1 MITKKVL
8 WILLM
13 TVFPLLSVTAQSVND
28 DNDYQKYLEDQ
39 RKTEEAIDII
49 ENSGVL
55 ERKAKEALEK
65 HRREMLKREEEARLK
80 REAEKRRQEQETLRR
95 KKAQQQ
101 KELDARRRQEQGA
114 IRQQEQMA
122 RRQQMEAEAEERRR
136 AEQIEVERRRA
147 ERMALQEARGQA
159 AYRETMQKTA
169 VATAESHRNIDR
181 HAQDQARVRGEVEQ
195 VVAARHEGLTPL
207 TVISKAVVATDS
219 KSGSGAKLMKMMR
232 DRNDAKREQEVANDV
247 TEFVKTYADDVISSG
262 FDPTLFCNYLIEKAC
277 ERHKVSK
284 LAFTTMSCDEQTRAK
299 IIADIENGTAKAN
312 KLIRQK
318 EDDWNAKKNVPKW
331 HDLSNAMNDN
341 QLISTLNIMSTS
353 NKGKLPTPLCSDDNY
368 YYYMLVNSGE
378 LARVS
383 KTKKGAIDIIQSDL
397 RYATGKSFSGFLK
410 NGADPVVTYSQAFKN
425 GAGLRQYA
433 INKDGSAKGKSV
445 NEAGASHEYSI
456 GKPAVKFYTGI
467 GPVFVNEYADTEER
481 NREGATKIFVN
492 FTILN
497 SSFKHSYDLIN
508 GDVEHETNADAHGSF
523 YESDK
528 GGSVYSSVSANNK
541 EFSPKGYAKV
551 KSGVGPGG
559 HVSGSITPNESYSL
573 SAGVGG
579 IAELGFSENNK
590 DGTSLGVNVKAGKGK
605 NSLAYSYEKNEDKVE
620 RSHKIQ
626 GGVGTSYSSISGS
639 VKATSS
645 DDSEYTKISRKLTIS
660 PLDWSNDYVGVQ
672 VGASIGDSY
681 EKHEQSNA
689 DTQYINQL
697 PADIAA
703 RLYRGKIAEVKKQ
716 GVVMYDNFEIDDAD
730 VLSKKPVPASE
741 MDKMMNMMEN
751 VLEENKN
758 TQDYEVPKSN
768 FNGFTSCYALSEDD
782 GSNN

>member
-1 MITKKVL
+1 MNTKKVL

-13 TVFPLLSVTAQSVND
+13 AVFPLLSVTAQSVND
-28 DNDYQKYLEDQ
+28 DNDYQKYQEDQ

-49 ENSGVL
+49 ENSGIL

-65 HRREMLKREEEARLK
+65 HRRERLK
-80 REAEKRRQEQETLRR
+80 QKEEKRRQEEEVLRHKKSQRQREQE
-95 KKAQQQ
+95 
-101 KELDARRRQEQGA
+101 AR
-114 IRQQEQMA
+114 RQQEQMA
-122 RRQQMEAEAEERRR
+122 RCKQMEAEAEAEERRR
-136 AEQIEVERRRA
+136 AEQIEAERRRA

-159 AYRETMQKTA
+159 AYKETMQKTA
-169 VATAESHRNIDR
+169 VATAESHRSIDR

-207 TVISKAVVATDS
+207 MVTSKAVVATDS
-219 KSGSGAKLMKMMR
+219 KSGSGAKLMQMMR

-262 FDPTLFCNYLIEKAC
+262 FDPTMFCNYLIEKAC

-318 EDDWNAKKNVPKW
+318 EDDWNARKNVPKW

-410 NGADPVVTYSQAFKN
+410 NGTDPVVTYSQAFKN

-433 INKDGSAKGKSV
+433 INKDGSAKGKIV
-445 NEAGASHEYSI
+445 NEDGASHEYSI
-456 GKPAVKFYTGI
+456 GKPAIKFYTGI
-467 GPVFVNEYADTEER
+467 GPVLVNEYADTEKR
-481 NREGATKIFVN
+481 NYEESRKIFVD

-497 SSFKHSYDLIN
+497 HSFKHSYDLIN
-508 GDVEHETNADAHGSF
+508 GDT
-523 YESDK
+523 
-528 GGSVYSSVSANNK
+528 
-541 EFSPKGYAKV
+541 
-551 KSGVGPGG
+551 
-559 HVSGSITPNESYSL
+559 NESYTL

-579 IAELGFSENNK
+579 IAELRFSEDKK

-605 NSLAYSYEKNEDKVE
+605 NSFAYSYEKNVDKVE
-620 RSHKIQ
+620 YSHKIQ

-639 VKATSS
+639 VKATISE
-645 DDSEYTKISRKLTIS
+645 DSEYTKISRELTVS

-672 VGASIGDSY
+672 VGASVGDSY

-689 DTQYINQL
+689 DTHYINQL

-758 TQDYEVPKSN
+758 IPDYEVPKSK
-768 FNGFTSCYALSEDD
+768 FNGFTSCYTISEDD